1 MSKTRVYELAQQMG
15 IDNKELMARLA
26 DMGAPVSNHMAVVE
40 EVHVKALSGHA
51 QTTVKEVSQEEVRVK
66 PTLIRRRASKVEPA
80 PESAPA
86 EAAPAAAPVAEVAA
100 EPAQPAK
107 AEPEAAAKPTRPV
120 TEPVRARII
129 EAAPVAKPAPV
140 AATAPAEKPAPVE
153 KPAPAAA
160 PAEKPAPAAPAA
172 AATAAA
178 PAEKPAPIA
187 AEAAAEKPA
196 PAAATP
202 AAEPQAQT
210 LEASAKP
217 AVKPQAAPAPAAAQA
232 AAPAAAKV
240 EPDLD
245 KPTATRAKILGRV
258 EIPIPAQRPTER
270 REYQRTPGPGE
281 RPAPRPGVP
290 RGVERPGTE
299 RPAPRPGAPRPATS
313 GRPGERPAPG
323 SRPGERPSGPSRGPD
338 RPAPLA
344 PIDTAALA
352 EERRKGRKAAPAAP
366 VTDFSKTGKKGAP
379 VVKKKEAFKKPDLL
393 DKRERVFEPGPRSKG
408 KKRFV
413 EKVQIGKKTEITTP
427 KAIKR
432 IIKITESITVGE
444 LAKRMGIKAT
454 DLIRALMKMGV
465 MATINHPLDF
475 DTATLLATEFG
486 YEIENVALDV
496 DEMLEAEPDT
506 PESLIKRPPVVTIM
520 GHVDHGKT
528 SLLDAIREAN
538 VIAGEAGG
546 ITQHIGAYDVELNGR
561 KITFLDTPGHEA
573 FTAMRAR
580 GAKVTD
586 IVILV
591 VAADDG
597 VMPQTREAVNHSKA
611 AGVPI
616 IVAINKIDKP
626 DASPGKVKQELME
639 FGLISE
645 EWGGETIFVEVSAKK
660 RINLESLLEM
670 ILLQADVLELKANPD
685 KPARGTIVEAK
696 LDKGRGP
703 VATVLVQEGT
713 LKGGDYFVAGVHYG
727 RVRAMQN
734 DRGEKVLAAGPAM
747 PVEVIGFTGVPDA
760 GDTFV
765 ALADEKQA
773 KEIATHRQIKL
784 RETELAKHSKLS
796 LEQLYE
802 KIQKGEVKDL
812 NTIVKGDVQG
822 SVEAVAESLRKL
834 TTAAIRLNVLHAS
847 VGAITETDVNLA
859 SASNAIILGF
869 NVRPEVKA
877 AALAEKE
884 GVDVR
889 LYNIIYDAVDDIKKA
904 MEGLLEPTFKEK
916 NLGRAEIRETFSVPK
931 HGMVAG
937 SYVTDGKIVRNAQVR
952 LLRDN
957 MVVFEGKLSSL
968 RRFKDDVKEVATGY
982 ECGISLENY
991 NDIKIG
997 DIIECFEM
1005 EKFAGKL

>member
-1 MSKTRVYELAQQMG
+1 MSKTRVYELAAQMG
-15 IDNKELMARLA
+15 IENKELMARLA
-26 DMGAPVSNHMAVVE
+26 EAGVQVKNHMAVLE
-40 EVHVKALSGHA
+40 DSDIKALSAPAHPP
-51 QTTVKEVSQEEVRVK
+51 VKEVSQEEVRVK
-66 PTLIRRRASKVEPA
+66 PTLIRRRAKAVEP
-80 PESAPA
+80 
-86 EAAPAAAPVAEVAA
+86 EAQAAA
-100 EPAQPAK
+100 EPAEPVKEEAPQPAPPEK
-107 AEPEAAAKPTRPV
+107 APVEEAPKRP
-120 TEPVRARII
+120 EPVRARII
-129 EAAPVAKPAPV
+129 EAAPAPKPAAVKPEAPAPQAPVVKEEKPV
-140 AATAPAEKPAPVE
+140 AA
-153 KPAPAAA
+153 
-160 PAEKPAPAAPAA
+160 APAAPAA
-172 AATAAA
+172 
-178 PAEKPAPIA
+178 PEKPAVEAPK
-187 AEAAAEKPA
+187 AEAP
-196 PAAATP
+196 
-202 AAEPQAQT
+202 
-210 LEASAKP
+210 
-217 AVKPQAAPAPAAAQA
+217 AAPAPEAPKAEPAKVEA
-232 AAPAAAKV
+232 PKAPAAEAPVAAKAPEAPAAKAV
-240 EPDLD
+240 EPEPD
-245 KPTATRAKILGRV
+245 KPTATRARILGRV
-258 EIPIPAQRPTER
+258 EIPIPTQRPAER
-270 REYQRTPGPGE
+270 REYQRPAQGE
-281 RPAPRPGVP
+281 RPGQRPGMP

-299 RPAPRPGAPRPATS
+299 RPAPRPGA
-313 GRPGERPAPG
+313 GRPGERPPMGA
-323 SRPGERPSGPSRGPD
+323 RPD
-338 RPAPLA
+338 RPAPLT
-344 PIDTAALA
+344 PVEPPPMLDD
-352 EERRKGRKAAPAAP
+352 RGRKGRKPAPAGGTA
-366 VTDFSKTGKKGAP
+366 DYGKNGKKGGAP
-379 VVKKKEAFKKPDLL
+379 AGKGKKESFKDLL

-408 KKRFV
+408 KKGKYT
-413 EKVQIGKKTEITTP
+413 EKVQIGKKTEITVP

-432 IIKITESITVGE
+432 IIKISESITVGE

-454 DLIRALMKMGV
+454 DLIRALMKLGV

-475 DTATLLATEFG
+475 DTATLLATDFG

-496 DEMLEAEPDT
+496 DELLEAEPDA
-506 PESLIKRPPVVTIM
+506 PEAMQKRPPVVTIM

-528 SLLDAIREAN
+528 SLLDAIRQAN

-546 ITQHIGAYDVELNGR
+546 ITQHIGAYDVELKGQ

-626 DASPGKVKQELME
+626 EANPSKVKQELME
-639 FGLISE
+639 FGLVSE

-660 RINLESLLEM
+660 HINLESLLEM
-670 ILLQADVLELKANPD
+670 VLLQADVLELKANPD
-685 KPARGTIVEAK
+685 KTARGTVVEAK

-713 LKGGDYFVAGVHYG
+713 LKAGDYFVAGIHFG

-734 DRGEKVLAAGPAM
+734 DRGEKVNAAGPAM
-747 PVEVIGFTGVPDA
+747 PVEVIGFNGVPDA
-760 GDTFV
+760 GDIFV
-765 ALADEKQA
+765 AMNDEKQA
-773 KEIATHRQIKL
+773 KEIANHRQMKL
-784 RETELAKHSKLS
+784 RESELAKHSKLS

-834 TTAAIRLNVLHAS
+834 TTDAIRLNVLHAS

-916 NLGRAEIRETFSVPK
+916 YLGRAEIREVFSVPK
-931 HGMVAG
+931 AGMVAG
-937 SYVTDGKIVRNAQVR
+937 SYVTDGKIIRNAQVR

-957 MVVFEGKLSSL
+957 VVVFEGKLGSL

-982 ECGISLENY
+982 ECGMSLENY
-991 NDIKIG
+991 NDIKVG
-997 DIIECFEM
+997 DIFECFEM
-1005 EKFAGKL
+1005 EKVAGKL

>member
-1 MSKTRVYELAQQMG
+1 MSKRVYEWAQQLG

-26 DMGAPVSNHMAVVE
+26 DAGVPVKNHMAVIDDAD
-40 EVHVKALSGHA
+40 VKLVSAPAPSA
-51 QTTVKEVSQEEVRVK
+51 VKEVSQEEVRVK
-66 PTLIRRRASKVEPA
+66 PTLIRRRKVEQ
-80 PESAPA
+80 PA
-86 EAAPAAAPVAEVAA
+86 EAAPEAPAAEAQPQEAPVEPAPVKAA
-100 EPAQPAK
+100 EP
-107 AEPEAAAKPTRPV
+107 
-120 TEPVRARII
+120 EPVKPARPEPTRARII
-129 EAAPVAKPAPV
+129 EAAPAPKSAPV
-140 AATAPAEKPAPVE
+140 AEK
-153 KPAPAAA
+153 
-160 PAEKPAPAAPAA
+160 
-172 AATAAA
+172 
-178 PAEKPAPIA
+178 
-187 AEAAAEKPA
+187 
-196 PAAATP
+196 
-202 AAEPQAQT
+202 QA
-210 LEASAKP
+210 
-217 AVKPQAAPAPAAAQA
+217 AAPAPAAAAAKPTPAPAEAPAAPVEEKVQPAEKVEAPAAPKAAPVEPPVA
-232 AAPAAAKV
+232 AAPKAAA
-240 EPDLD
+240 EPE
-245 KPTATRAKILGRV
+245 KATATRARILGRV
-258 EIPIPAQRPTER
+258 EIPIPAQRQPER
-270 REYQRTPGPGE
+270 REYQRPAGE
-281 RPAPRPGVP
+281 RPAPRPGMP

-299 RPAPRPGAPRPATS
+299 RPAPRPGA
-313 GRPGERPAPG
+313 GRPGERPGTA
-323 SRPGERPSGPSRGPD
+323 RPE

-344 PIDTAALA
+344 PTEPTMAAEA
-352 EERRKGRKAAPAAP
+352 RKGGRKAAPAATEYAKP
-366 VTDFSKTGKKGAP
+366 GKKGAP
-379 VVKKKEAFKKPDLL
+379 AAKKKEAFKKPDLM
-393 DKRERVFEPGPRSKG
+393 DKRERVFEPGPRAGKG
-408 KKRFV
+408 KKRFA
-413 EKVQIGKKTEITTP
+413 EKVQIGKKTEITVP

-432 IIKITESITVGE
+432 IIKISESITVGE

-475 DTATLLATEFG
+475 DTATILATDFG

-496 DEMLEAEPDT
+496 DEMLEAEPDA
-506 PESLIKRPPVVTIM
+506 PESLQKRPPVVTIM

-528 SLLDAIREAN
+528 SLLDAIRETN

-597 VMPQTREAVNHSKA
+597 VMPQTREAINHSKA

-616 IVAINKIDKP
+616 IIAINKIDKP
-626 DASPGKVKQELME
+626 DANPSKVKQELME
-639 FGLISE
+639 FGLVSE
-645 EWGGETIFVEVSAKK
+645 EWGGDTIFVEVSAKK

-670 ILLQADVLELKANPD
+670 VLLQADVLELKANPD

-713 LKGGDYFVAGVHYG
+713 LKGSDYFVAGVHYG

-734 DRGEKVLAAGPAM
+734 NRGEKVSAAGPAM

-760 GDTFV
+760 GDVFV

-784 RETELAKHSKLS
+784 REAELAKHSKLS

-812 NTIVKGDVQG
+812 NTIIKGDVQG

-834 TTAAIRLNVLHAS
+834 TTDAVRLNVLHAS

-904 MEGLLEPTFKEK
+904 MEGLLEPIFREK
-916 NLGRAEIRETFSVPK
+916 PLGRAEIRETFSVPK

-937 SYVTDGKIVRNAQVR
+937 SYVTDGKMVRNAQVR

-957 MVVFEGKLSSL
+957 VVVHEGKMGSL

-991 NDIKIG
+991 NDIKVG

-1005 EKFAGKL
+1005 EKVAAKL